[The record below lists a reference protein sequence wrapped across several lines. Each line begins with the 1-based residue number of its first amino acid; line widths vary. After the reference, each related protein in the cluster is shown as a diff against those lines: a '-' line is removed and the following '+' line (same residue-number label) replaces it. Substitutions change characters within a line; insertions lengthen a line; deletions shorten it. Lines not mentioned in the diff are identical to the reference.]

1 MISVNQEIGLSVPGK
16 LNNKRRGG
24 RHMMFIIKRET
35 FDCWGEKLKG
45 GIGTMKD
52 TMLMNKKFKN
62 TRQYKKHRNKVKPY
76 QSNVSND
83 IKTILLVCDTIE
95 WVLYNWNHWLEVG

>member
-24 RHMMFIIKRET
+24 GGHMMFIIKRET

-45 GIGTMKD
+45 G
-52 TMLMNKKFKN
+52 LA
-62 TRQYKKHRNKVKPY
+62 P
-76 QSNVSND
+76 
-83 IKTILLVCDTIE
+83 
-95 WVLYNWNHWLEVG
+95 